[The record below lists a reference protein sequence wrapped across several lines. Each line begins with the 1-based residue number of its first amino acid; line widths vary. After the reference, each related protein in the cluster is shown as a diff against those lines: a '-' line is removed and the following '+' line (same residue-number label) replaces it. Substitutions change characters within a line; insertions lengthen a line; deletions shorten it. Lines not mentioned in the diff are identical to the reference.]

1 MAAAAGARISEDV
14 IREILAR
21 LEEPSALLRCAA
33 TSRRWRAL
41 AADPSFLRRL
51 WPDRSFVGFF
61 TSEWR
66 RGEGISLVPGP
77 RSVLGAGRHLLSS
90 YIPDAPGISDWV
102 QPLASHRGLLLVR
115 VFPREPFTMQL
126 AVCDP
131 LAGRWEVLPTLRVN
145 EARYFVGYA
154 IVVSSAD
161 RLSSSS
167 SLSGSASFRVLLI
180 STEEDTDTPL
190 YWDSEEEEEE
200 DVKEYMV
207 HAFSSGQ
214 PSWSS
219 PFKFPADRVELSLV
233 GATVMH
239 PDAAVCRGGVA
250 HWLFAK
256 STQSTKLH
264 IVHVNSETVRIT
276 STQLVIPPI
285 PGKLRER
292 IRLTTTTDKT
302 MLSLCTYDG
311 DRRRVEIWEQQHRS
325 EDGNIRWL
333 RTKVIELEL
342 REQLEGERW
351 MCLGA
356 KSGRLL
362 ILMDPHQRV
371 YVLDLKGLTMEA
383 TKDRYYG
390 TNQIVVMEIDWPV
403 FFRSRLR
410 LM

>member
-115 VFPREPFTMQL
+115 VFPREPCTMQL

-180 STEEDTDTPL
+180 STEEDTDTDTPL

-219 PFKFPADRVELSLV
+219 PFKFPDRVELSLV

-239 PDAAVCRGGVA
+239 PDAAVCRGVA

-256 STQSTKLH
+256 STKLH
-264 IVHVNSETVRIT
+264 IIHANSETGRIT

-285 PGKLRER
+285 PGKLRESL
-292 IRLTTTTDKT
+292 RLTTTTDKT
-302 MLSLCTYDG
+302 MLSLCTYNG
-311 DRRRVEIWEQQHRS
+311 DRRVEIWEQQHRS

-333 RTKVIELEL
+333 RTQVVELEL
-342 REQLEGERW
+342 RENLEGARH

-356 KSGRLL
+356 RSGRLL
-362 ILMDPHQRV
+362 VLMDRHQRV

-383 TKDRYYG
+383 TKDRYHG
-390 TNQIVVMEIDWPV
+390 TNHIVVMEIDWPV